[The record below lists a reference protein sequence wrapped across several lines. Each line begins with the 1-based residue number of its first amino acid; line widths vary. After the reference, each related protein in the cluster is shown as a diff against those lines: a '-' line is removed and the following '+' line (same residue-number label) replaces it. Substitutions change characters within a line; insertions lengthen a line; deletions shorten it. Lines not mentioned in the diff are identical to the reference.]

1 MASVGEQI
9 GSLPGLA
16 GHLAQAIVASTWYG
30 APVDGPFV
38 PRRGQAGWVREG
50 KPWDSRFPASCR
62 DWVWQEAN
70 NGAITFYSVTVDD
83 RVITLMQH
91 SAGEAVYWR
100 KDDEGQEGT
109 WSRLNLEVPSPHQWM
124 CMGVQERGRPIFEP
138 QLSQAGGHTGL

>member
-1 MASVGEQI
+1 M
-9 GSLPGLA
+9 
-16 GHLAQAIVASTWYG
+16 
-30 APVDGPFV
+30 
-38 PRRGQAGWVREG
+38 
-50 KPWDSRFPASCR
+50 
-62 DWVWQEAN
+62 WQEAN
-70 NGAITFYSVTVDD
+70 NGAITFYYVTVDD

-109 WSRLNLEVPSPHQWM
+109 WSRLNLEAPSPHQWM